1 MKRTNSMK
9 HVTAAATVV
18 AVLLASCTTVKEFQK
33 GKLNDGEMTLSAR
46 KVEKTEM
53 SFQTYREGA
62 SGANG
67 GKTGGGCGCN

>member
-1 MKRTNSMK
+1 M
-9 HVTAAATVV
+9 
-18 AVLLASCTTVKEFQK
+18 VLAP
-33 GKLNDGEMTLSAR
+33 R
-46 KVEKTEM
+46 KIEKTEM